1 MFAIMNDAGLERFGA
16 DLDHSMIEEIV
27 SWRRDPE
34 LGTLYASLQAITDRD
49 KFLNTYAEAIIARH
63 LLANGCEIRV
73 EVLTPAG
80 RSCDFEVIAGSQRF
94 FLHVKRLNTDRP
106 ATRRLPV
113 SAHLRYLEQIARPYV
128 VSVRHK
134 EALTGEQIRRYVTAA
149 AQFIKHARVG
159 DEIVIR
165 DDDETELGGCRVIA
179 PWQGSRISLVI
190 GLPSS
195 FHDQGPRI
203 RRLMRK
209 AYRQFM
215 PGKTNVILISSAHV
229 EDLDDIGTA
238 LLGSHIERWD
248 AVPPR
253 GRRIAHGRDT
263 DGFWHGQRA
272 PASRA
277 TGWFSYRSHAVPV
290 QCRLWFRPDDP
301 LPPPMKETLVDLFD
315 AVGGTI
321 TCSGDSGGTND
332 E

>member
-1 MFAIMNDAGLERFGA
+1 MFTIMNDAGLEQFEG
-16 DLDHSMIEEIV
+16 DLDRSMIEEIAN
-27 SWRRDPE
+27 WRSDPE
-34 LGTLYASLQAITDRD
+34 LGALYTSLQAITDRE

-63 LLANGCEIRV
+63 LLAHGCELRV

-80 RSCDFEVIAGSQRF
+80 RSCDFEVMAGRQRF
-94 FLHVKRLNTDRP
+94 FLHVKRLNTERP
-106 ATRRLPV
+106 ATRRLTV
-113 SAHLRYLEQIARPYV
+113 SAHLRYLERIARPYV

-134 EALTGEQIRRYVTAA
+134 EALTGEQIKRYVTAA

-165 DDDETELGGCRVIA
+165 DEDETELGGCRVIA

-190 GLPSS
+190 GLPSG
-195 FHDQGPRI
+195 FHDQAPRI

-215 PGKTNVILISSAHV
+215 PGQTNVILISSAHV

-253 GRRIAHGRDT
+253 GRRVAHGRDT
-263 DGFWHGQRA
+263 DGFWHGKGA
-272 PASRA
+272 AASRA
-277 TGWFSYRSHAVPV
+277 AGWFSYRSHAVRV
-290 QCRLWFRPDDP
+290 RCRLWFRPDAP

-321 TCSGDSGGTND
+321 SSSGDSGGTGD

>member
-1 MFAIMNDAGLERFGA
+1 MFTIMNDVGLERFGG
-16 DLDHSMIEEIV
+16 DLDRSMIEEIAN
-27 SWRRDPE
+27 WRSHPE
-34 LGTLYASLQAITDRD
+34 LGALYTSLQAITDRQ

-63 LLANGCEIRV
+63 LLAHGCELRL

-80 RSCDFEVIAGSQRF
+80 RSCDFEVMAGRQRF

-106 ATRRLPV
+106 ATRRLTG
-113 SAHLRYLEQIARPYV
+113 SAHLRYLERIARPYV
-128 VSVRHK
+128 VSVRHN
-134 EALTGEQIRRYVTAA
+134 EALTEEQIKRYVTAA

-165 DDDETELGGCRVIA
+165 DEDETELGGCCVIA

-190 GLPSS
+190 GLPSG
-195 FHDQGPRI
+195 FHDQAPRI

-215 PGKTNVILISSAHV
+215 PGQTNVILICSAHV

-248 AVPPR
+248 AAPPR
-253 GRRIAHGRDT
+253 GRRVAHGRDT
-263 DGFWHGQRA
+263 DGFWHGKGA
-272 PASRA
+272 AASRA
-277 TGWFSYRSHAVPV
+277 AGWFSYRSHAVRV
-290 QCRLWFRPDDP
+290 RCRLWFRPDDP

-315 AVGGTI
+315 AVGSTI